1 MSTPSKPKTIVKQ
14 ISEKN
19 KEVLMTEYIDIYY
32 ISSFDTG
39 NEVNVISMSEKILDL
54 LAKYTNPAAYII
66 VPLHMIKQLERKKW
80 KRLSGISV
88 WVKPFIKLPGQLPKD
103 VEEHLN
109 KRILIDMSLFSEEYL
124 SKVEY
129 ARVYLGD
136 ISITFSEKEV
146 VSKHLGTIKGY
157 VEAFIHRN
165 GVFVLTIMIPI
176 HDLRLSSREIIKI
189 RYLLESGKILI
200 EIPSIIYAT
209 WLKLKIGKECRELGR
224 RSIKIKTTITDVIEI
239 YTLFLKKLAVEHSLG
254 KHVFGLRELE
264 KNLRNPW
271 DIQYTMLFTEVLKGE
286 KKIPEI
292 LSNISSQL
300 YTIMFG
306 TRRIISKKSLYRAL
320 KKSFYFVP
328 IEDIGKPGFLKKK
341 RVVTRVTIIA
351 TDTTAHIVSISRK
364 YIGTTDIGIKLRL
377 KHLTVFELLNH
388 VKQSLRVLEHLTLK
402 RPRNLDELVELKE
415 KFSYL
420 LDLIENSYFIVDKD
434 MKELYEHVTRIFEV
448 NRFILRVERRLDALN
463 YMIMTRYQDKINK
476 MQLTLTMMFGIFGVP
491 FFIFSYVQW
500 YFDYVT
506 TGRSINFWPV
516 TVATFIPTV
525 LILTLTLLFYY
536 KWRKEVFNYRKS
548 RKSATIGKVKI
559 NIILRKLLR

>member
-1 MSTPSKPKTIVKQ
+1 MSTPSKPKTIARQV
-14 ISEKN
+14 SEKN
-19 KEVLMTEYIDIYY
+19 KEILTTEYIDIYY
-32 ISSFDTG
+32 VSSFDTG
-39 NEVNVISMSEKILDL
+39 NEANVISISEKILSL
-54 LAKYTNPAAYII
+54 LAKYTNPVAYII
-66 VPLHMIKQLERKKW
+66 VPLHMIRQLEKKKW

-88 WVKPFIKLPGQLPKD
+88 WVKPFIKLSSQLPKD
-103 VEEHLN
+103 VEERLN
-109 KRILIDMSLFSEEYL
+109 QRILTDMSLFSEEYL

-136 ISITFSEKEV
+136 INITFSEEEV
-146 VSKHLGTIKGY
+146 VSKRLGTIKGY

-189 RYLLESGKILI
+189 RYLLETGKALI

-209 WLKLKIGKECRELGR
+209 WLKLKIGKECRELSKK
-224 RSIKIKTTITDVIEI
+224 SIKIKTSITDIIET
-239 YTLFLKKLAVEHSLG
+239 YTLFLKKLTIEQSLG
-254 KHVFGLRELE
+254 KHVSELRELE
-264 KNLRNPW
+264 KSLRNPW
-271 DIQYTMLFTEVLKGE
+271 DIQYTVLFTEVLKGE

-292 LSNISSQL
+292 LSDLSPQL
-300 YTIMFG
+300 YTMMFG
-306 TRRIISKKSLYRAL
+306 TRRIMSKKSLRRAL

-328 IEDIGKPGFLKKK
+328 IEDIGRPSFSKKK
-341 RVVTRVTIIA
+341 RVVTRVTTIA
-351 TDTTAHIVSISRK
+351 TETTAHIVSISRK
-364 YIGTTDIGIKLRL
+364 YVGLTDIGIKLRL

-402 RPRNLDELVELKE
+402 RPRSLDELIELKE
-415 KFSYL
+415 RFSYL
-420 LDLIENSYFIVDKD
+420 LDLIENSYFIIDRD

-448 NRFILRVERRLDALN
+448 NKFVLRVERRLDALN

-516 TVATFIPTV
+516 TIATFIPTV

-536 KWRKEVFNYRKS
+536 KWKKEVFNYERS
-548 RKSATIGKVKI
+548 DKSAIMKKVKI
-559 NIILRKLLR
+559 NVILRKLLR